1 MNARR
6 RIQSQGKI
14 SRRDLLIG
22 ALAGGTLGT
31 AAAFLSTYKRQK
43 EQRTEIFI
51 AKAPSYSVDLASI
64 IEAGLRNL
72 GIRSGE
78 IRGKRILLKPNLI
91 ETVSGSVHICTQ
103 PEIICGAVQAL
114 LRLGA
119 ERVIVA
125 EGSGHCRE
133 TASVAQ
139 ETGLAKALKEHATV
153 FIDLNNDEMSI
164 KANVGGLNGLKT
176 LTFPAV
182 VDRVDW
188 IVSMP
193 KMKTHHWAGVTLSM
207 KNMFGLMPGIVYG
220 WPKNVFHCAGIHRSI
235 VDINATVRP
244 HLAIVDGIVGMEG
257 DGPIMGTPKLAGVI
271 VMGRN
276 PAAVDATTARIMGID
291 PLKVPYMKAASGW
304 LGTISEKNI
313 VQRGENIAAVQ
324 TEFQLIDKI
333 PAHKNLRL
341 GKAHSI

>member
-1 MNARR
+1 MNARQ

-31 AAAFLSTYKRQK
+31 AAALLSTYKRQK
-43 EQRTEIFI
+43 EQRTETFI

-64 IEAGLRNL
+64 IEAGLHNL
-72 GIRSGE
+72 GIRSEE

-182 VDRVDW
+182 VDQVDW
-188 IVSMP
+188 IVSIP

-220 WPKNVFHCAGIHRSI
+220 WPKNVFHCVGIHQSV
-235 VDINATVRP
+235 VDINATIRP

-257 DGPIMGTPKLAGVI
+257 DGPIMGTPKLAGVLVI
-271 VMGRN
+271 GRN
-276 PAAVDATTARIMGID
+276 LAAVDATAARIMAID
-291 PLKVPYMKAASGW
+291 PLKVPYLRAASGW
-304 LGTISEKNI
+304 LGTIREKNI

-333 PAHKNLRL
+333 PAHQDLRL
-341 GKAHSI
+341 IKG